1 MELKMKLDM
10 SKTDKPYKLCLSLII
25 IISCTWFAAAVS
37 LFSDSINSI
46 ALYCALP
53 IAFLITFIKSSWVRN
68 NRYLSLLVCLYCW
81 ILCSVCWADNI
92 ELALRQIKQ
101 ILGTSLLCYIIA
113 ANGQKTKNLPWL
125 YFTFII
131 LLIGDWYYAYNNIFD
146 VIDLGVDR
154 LDDEKLNANSLAYHT
169 FYVTMAIYV
178 LGILDNFR
186 FRKIF
191 RWLFLLTIPLS
202 FQTALLTASRQV
214 LLIQVP
220 FIFALLVVR
229 YYTKISIAKRLLFII
244 CLVVACA
251 TLGHKVYSE
260 YENST
265 LHQRAEKDLKEDS
278 RTKLMK
284 DAFKVGLE
292 HQPFGVGAG
301 NYIVYSYNKHFSH
314 NNYLELFANEGIIG
328 LWIYLWMMFHFMKV
342 QIRRYKKFKDK
353 YFLVFAFFGIFYIID
368 GFFYVFYAQ
377 IWLISF
383 FILVATHS
391 DTYYKTKMLEY
402 GNKRNRN
409 TY

>member
-1 MELKMKLDM
+1 MAVKDIYTVRER
-10 SKTDKPYKLCLSLII
+10 II
-25 IISCTWFAAAVS
+25 LLCTWFAAAAS
-37 LFSDSINSI
+37 LLSDLINQL
-46 ALYCALP
+46 ALYVVLP
-53 IAFLITFIKSSWVRN
+53 LAFILSWNLGKSRPNKYMIILILLYIWIAI
-68 NRYLSLLVCLYCW
+68 SLL
-81 ILCSVCWADNI
+81 WATNTN
-92 ELALRQIKQ
+92 LAFRQLQQ
-101 ILGTSLLCYIIA
+101 ILGAFVLCFILSVNA
-113 ANGQKTKNLPWL
+113 LKQKNLPWL
-125 YFTFII
+125 YTIFII

-146 VIDLGVDR
+146 VIDIGVDR

-169 FYVTMAIYV
+169 FYVTMAVYI
-178 LGILDNFR
+178 LGTLETFR

-191 RWLFLLTIPLS
+191 RWLFFLTIPLS

-214 LLIQVP
+214 LLIQAP
-220 FIFALLVVR
+220 FIFALLVIR
-229 YYTKISIAKRLLFII
+229 YYAKISIAKRMLFII
-244 CLVVACA
+244 CLVAACA
-251 TLGHKVYSE
+251 TLGHKVYNE

-284 DAFKVGLE
+284 DAFKVGME

-314 NNYLELFANEGIIG
+314 NNYLELFVNEGIIG

-353 YFLVFAFFGIFYIID
+353 YFLVFGFFGLFYIID

-402 GNKRNRN
+402 GNKRN
-409 TY
+409 

>member
-1 MELKMKLDM
+1 MAVKDIYTVRER
-10 SKTDKPYKLCLSLII
+10 II
-25 IISCTWFAAAVS
+25 LLCTWFAAAAS
-37 LFSDSINSI
+37 LLSDLINQL
-46 ALYCALP
+46 ALYVVLP
-53 IAFLITFIKSSWVRN
+53 LAFILSWNLGKSRPNKYMIILILLYIWIAI
-68 NRYLSLLVCLYCW
+68 SLL
-81 ILCSVCWADNI
+81 WATNTN
-92 ELALRQIKQ
+92 LAFRQLQQ
-101 ILGTSLLCYIIA
+101 ILGAFVLCFILSVNA
-113 ANGQKTKNLPWL
+113 LKQKNLPWL
-125 YFTFII
+125 YTIFII

-146 VIDLGVDR
+146 VIDIGVDR

-169 FYVTMAIYV
+169 FYVTMAVYI
-178 LGILDNFR
+178 LGTLETFR

-191 RWLFLLTIPLS
+191 RWLFFLTIPLS

-214 LLIQVP
+214 LLIQAP
-220 FIFALLVVR
+220 FIFALLVIR
-229 YYTKISIAKRLLFII
+229 YYAKISIAKRMLFII
-244 CLVVACA
+244 CLVAACA
-251 TLGHKVYSE
+251 TLGHKVYNE

-284 DAFKVGLE
+284 DAFKVGME

-342 QIRRYKKFKDK
+342 QIRRYKKYKDK
-353 YFLVFAFFGIFYIID
+353 YFLVFTFFGIFYIID

-402 GNKRNRN
+402 GNKRN
-409 TY
+409 

>member
-1 MELKMKLDM
+1 MAVKDIYTVRER
-10 SKTDKPYKLCLSLII
+10 II
-25 IISCTWFAAAVS
+25 LLCTWFAAAAS
-37 LFSDSINSI
+37 LLSDLINQL
-46 ALYCALP
+46 ALYVVLP
-53 IAFLITFIKSSWVRN
+53 LAFILSWNLAKSRPNKYMIILILLYIWIAI
-68 NRYLSLLVCLYCW
+68 SLL
-81 ILCSVCWADNI
+81 WATNTN
-92 ELALRQIKQ
+92 LAFRQLQQ
-101 ILGTSLLCYIIA
+101 ILGAFVLCFILSVNA
-113 ANGQKTKNLPWL
+113 LKQKNLPWL
-125 YFTFII
+125 YTIFII

-146 VIDLGVDR
+146 VIDIGVDR

-169 FYVTMAIYV
+169 FYVTMAVYI
-178 LGILDNFR
+178 LGTLETFR

-191 RWLFLLTIPLS
+191 RWLFFLTIPLS

-214 LLIQVP
+214 LLIQAP
-220 FIFALLVVR
+220 FIFALLVIR
-229 YYTKISIAKRLLFII
+229 YYAKISIAKRLLFII
-244 CLVVACA
+244 CLVAACT
-251 TLGHKVYSE
+251 TLGHKVYNE

-284 DAFKVGLE
+284 DAFKVGME

-342 QIRRYKKFKDK
+342 QIRRYKKYKDK
-353 YFLVFAFFGIFYIID
+353 YFLVFTFFGIFYIID

-402 GNKRNRN
+402 GNKRN
-409 TY
+409 

>member
-1 MELKMKLDM
+1 MIFKTLKT
-10 SKTDKPYKLCLSLII
+10 TDLVITLCV
-25 IISCTWFAAAVS
+25 WFAACVS
-37 LFSDSINSI
+37 LMADSINSI
-46 ALYCALP
+46 ALYCILP
-53 IAFLITFIKSSWVRN
+53 IASFITFKKYSWIKHNKYISILI
-68 NRYLSLLVCLYCW
+68 YLYLW
-81 ILCSVCWADNI
+81 ILLSVAWAANTDI
-92 ELALRQIKQ
+92 SFRQIKQ
-101 ILGTSLLCYIIA
+101 IVGVILLCYIIA
-113 ANGQKTKNLPWL
+113 ANGQKTKNYPWL
-125 YFTFII
+125 YFTFVI
-131 LLIGDWYYAYNNIFD
+131 LLVGDWYYAYNNIFGI
-146 VIDLGVDR
+146 IDLGVDR

-178 LGILDNFR
+178 LGNLDNFR

-214 LLIQVP
+214 LLIQAP
-220 FIFALLVVR
+220 FIFLLLIVR
-229 YYTKISIAKRLLFII
+229 YYTKISAVKRMLFII
-244 CLVVACA
+244 CLVAACA

-265 LHQRAEKDLKEDS
+265 LHQRAEQDLKEDS

-284 DAFKVGLE
+284 DAFKVGME

-342 QIRRYKKFKDK
+342 QIRRYKKYKDK
-353 YFLVFAFFGIFYIID
+353 YFLVFAFFGLFYIID

-383 FILVATHS
+383 FMLVATHS

-402 GNKRNRN
+402 DNKRNRN

>member
-1 MELKMKLDM
+1 MELKTKLDM
-10 SKTDKPYKLCLSLII
+10 NETDKSYKLSLSLII

-53 IAFLITFIKSSWVRN
+53 VAFLITFIKNSWVRK
-68 NRYLSLLVCLYCW
+68 NRYLSLLLYLYCW
-81 ILCSVCWADNI
+81 ILCSACWADNT

-101 ILGTSLLCYIIA
+101 ILGTALFCYIIA

-125 YFTFII
+125 YLTFII
-131 LLIGDWYYAYNNIFD
+131 LLFGDWYYAYNNIFD
-146 VIDLGVDR
+146 VIDVGVDR

-178 LGILDNFR
+178 LGTLDNFR

-214 LLIQVP
+214 LLIQAP
-220 FIFALLVVR
+220 FIFLLLIVR
-229 YYTKISIAKRLLFII
+229 YYTKISAVKRILFII
-244 CLVVACA
+244 CLVAACA

-278 RTKLMK
+278 RTKLIK
-284 DAFKVGLE
+284 DAFKVGME

-328 LWIYLWMMFHFMKV
+328 LWIYLWIMFHFMKV
-342 QIRRYKKFKDK
+342 QINRYKKFKDK
-353 YFLVFAFFGIFYIID
+353 YFLVFAFFGLFYIID

>member
-1 MELKMKLDM
+1 MKLDM
-10 SKTDKPYKLCLSLII
+10 NETDKSYKLGSSLII

-53 IAFLITFIKSSWVRN
+53 VAFFITFIKNSWVRN
-68 NRYLSLLVCLYCW
+68 NRYLSLLLYLYCW
-81 ILCSVCWADNI
+81 ILCSACWANNT
-92 ELALRQIKQ
+92 EFALRQIKQ
-101 ILGTSLLCYIIA
+101 ILGTALFCYIIA
-113 ANGQKTKNLPWL
+113 ANGQKTKNLTWL

-131 LLIGDWYYAYNNIFD
+131 LLVGDWYYAYNNIFD
-146 VIDLGVDR
+146 VIDIGVDR
-154 LDDEKLNANSLAYHT
+154 LDDEKMNANSFAYHT
-169 FYVTMAIYV
+169 FYVTMAVYI
-178 LGILDNFR
+178 LGTLETFR

-191 RWLFLLTIPLS
+191 RWLFFLTIPLS

-214 LLIQVP
+214 LLIQAP
-220 FIFALLVVR
+220 FIFALLVIR
-229 YYTKISIAKRLLFII
+229 YYAKISIAKRLLFII
-244 CLVVACA
+244 CLVAACA
-251 TLGHKVYSE
+251 ALGHKVYNE

-284 DAFKVGLE
+284 DAFKVGME

-342 QIRRYKKFKDK
+342 QIRRYKKYKDK
-353 YFLVFAFFGIFYIID
+353 YFLVFTFFGIFYIID

-377 IWLISF
+377 LWLISF

-402 GNKRNRN
+402 GNKRNRD